1 MISGLGRFARHWR
14 EFVQPVIVVGFAGTG
29 GLIGA
34 TNGLTGAIIGGV
46 VGSAFGLVLAFWQ
59 AAHDAMNE
67 LEPFDI
73 TIEAVPPSSS
83 TQENFPSHQA
93 NLVTESKLAQ
103 NICMD
108 APCACLRHPSRKTLF
123 SFHA

>member
-46 VGSAFGLVLAFWQ
+46 VGRLSVSCWLSGKQ
-59 AAHDAMNE
+59 RMM
-67 LEPFDI
+67 P
-73 TIEAVPPSSS
+73 
-83 TQENFPSHQA
+83 
-93 NLVTESKLAQ
+93 
-103 NICMD
+103 
-108 APCACLRHPSRKTLF
+108 
-123 SFHA
+123 